1 MNDYN
6 NYGKIDKIIYIRR
19 EYNEFEYRTPIVP
32 SDINNLIH
40 MGFVVYVQT
49 SKHRFFLDNEY
60 KENGAIIT
68 EKYWYDDLV
77 FNNALIIGLKEIE
90 DLHKLSHHRHLY
102 FSHSYKGQTNCQEI
116 LSAFMKSSSII
127 YDFEYF
133 VDNVNKRVISFG
145 FYAGIVGCIL
155 GLLQYL
161 KKHNSDSNISTPST
175 VVSGVQ
181 CLQNISYWD
190 TIDDVMTYFIQNIDI
205 ISQLNISIVGA
216 NGNTGSGVKH
226 ILDKLKI
233 KYEIFNK
240 TSDKSNLK
248 NSDILYNCICLH
260 NTSTEIWFDK
270 NTCFTKPIII
280 SDISCDYS
288 QSNNPIQLYDKNTT
302 WKNPVYSY
310 NKYVDIIAINNL
322 PSLLP
327 RESSIYFSSKCVE
340 LLRNLDGDTNDY
352 WKNNEKVFF
361 DKLRAV

>member
-32 SDINNLIH
+32 CDINNLIH

-68 EKYWYDDLV
+68 EKYWYDSI
-77 FNNALIIGLKEIE
+77 FNNALIIGLKDIE

-102 FSHSYKGQTNCQEI
+102 FSHSYKNQTNCQEI

-161 KKHNSDSNISTPST
+161 KKHTSGDNISTPLSN
-175 VVSGVQ
+175 VSGVQ
-181 CLQNISYWD
+181 SLQNISHWD
-190 TIDDVMTYFIQNIDI
+190 TIDEVMQYFIQNIDI
-205 ISQLNISIVGA
+205 ISQLNIAIVGA

-233 KYEIFNK
+233 KYEVFNK

-288 QSNNPIQLYDKNTT
+288 QVNNPIQLYDKNTT
-302 WKNPVYSY
+302 WQNPVYSY

>member
-49 SKHRFFLDNEY
+49 SEHRIFLDNEY

-68 EKYWYDDLV
+68 EKYWYDDLI
-77 FNNALIIGLKEIE
+77 FNNALIIGLKDIE

-102 FSHSYKGQTNCQEI
+102 FSHSYKNQTNCQEI

-161 KKHNSDSNISTPST
+161 KKHNSGHNI
-175 VVSGVQ
+175 
-181 CLQNISYWD
+181 LNISYWN
-190 TIDDVMTYFIQNIDI
+190 TIDEVMPYIIQHIDI
-205 ISQLNISIVGA
+205 ISQLNITIVGA
-216 NGNTGSGVKH
+216 NGNTGSGVKY

-233 KYEIFNK
+233 KYEVFNK
-240 TSDKSNLK
+240 TSDKSSLK

-270 NTCFTKPIII
+270 NTCFTKPFII

-288 QSNNPIQLYDKNTT
+288 QVNNPIQLYDKNTT
-302 WKNPVYSY
+302 WQNPVYSY

-352 WKNNEKVFF
+352 WKNTEKVFF
-361 DKLRAV
+361 DKLHTLQI

>member
-1 MNDYN
+1 M
-6 NYGKIDKIIYIRR
+6 
-19 EYNEFEYRTPIVP
+19 
-32 SDINNLIH
+32 
-40 MGFVVYVQT
+40 
-49 SKHRFFLDNEY
+49 
-60 KENGAIIT
+60 
-68 EKYWYDDLV
+68 
-77 FNNALIIGLKEIE
+77 
-90 DLHKLSHHRHLY
+90 
-102 FSHSYKGQTNCQEI
+102 
-116 LSAFMKSSSII
+116 
-127 YDFEYF
+127 
-133 VDNVNKRVISFG
+133 
-145 FYAGIVGCIL
+145 
-155 GLLQYL
+155 
-161 KKHNSDSNISTPST
+161 KKHTSGDNISTPLSN
-175 VVSGVQ
+175 VSGVQ
-181 CLQNISYWD
+181 SLQNISHWD
-190 TIDDVMTYFIQNIDI
+190 TIDEVMQYFVQHIDI
-205 ISQLNISIVGA
+205 ISQLNIAIVGA

-233 KYEIFNK
+233 KYEVFNK

-288 QSNNPIQLYDKNTT
+288 QVNNPIQLYDKNTT
-302 WKNPVYSY
+302 WQNPVYSY